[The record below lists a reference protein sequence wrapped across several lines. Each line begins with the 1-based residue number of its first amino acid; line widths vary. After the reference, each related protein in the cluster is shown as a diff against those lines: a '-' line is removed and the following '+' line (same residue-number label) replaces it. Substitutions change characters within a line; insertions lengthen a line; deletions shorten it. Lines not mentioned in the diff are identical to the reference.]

1 MNLFPFVRFI
11 ANLLLVST
19 LSVSIS
25 QAAEPAPVRMESVG
39 VAMRDGIVLATDIY
53 QVGQSKA
60 PVVVMRTPYNKSRVT
75 PIAERFAREG
85 YIVVV
90 QDCRGTFKSKGD

>member
-1 MNLFPFVRFI
+1 
-11 ANLLLVST
+11 
-19 LSVSIS
+19 
-25 QAAEPAPVRMESVG
+25 MESVG

-53 QVGQSKA
+53 QIGKGRA

-90 QDCRGTFKSKGD
+90 QDCRG